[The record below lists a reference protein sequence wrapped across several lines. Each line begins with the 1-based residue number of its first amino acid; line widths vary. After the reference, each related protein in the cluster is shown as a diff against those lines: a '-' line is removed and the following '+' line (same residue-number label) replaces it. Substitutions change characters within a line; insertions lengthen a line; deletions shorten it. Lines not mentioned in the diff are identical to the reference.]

1 MIPSAIL
8 EFWEWHLS
16 LTHNPSGYERKHNY
30 RRGFC
35 YFCSLYEQ
43 ETIHMIRVGLFFG
56 GPSRE
61 REISFAGGRTVFD
74 NLNKQLF
81 EPVLYFIDSHRQ
93 LIELDW
99 SFMYKGTIRDFYP
112 PSAELPPSPNHFQIY
127 LESLGA
133 LTPEDRKRIAASVGT
148 LRQWTDL
155 KGQIDIAFLALHGE
169 FGEDGQIQGLLESL
183 DIPYTGSGIRASAI
197 GIDKGIQKKLMHAG
211 GFPGPAHAVISRRD
225 WLHSDPADQL
235 AQARKTFGDKLVIR
249 PANQGSSIGVSIIDL
264 DDVAV
269 FTRAMD
275 QAFFRWHLTAD
286 EWQSMDAET
295 QVQWVRLIS
304 DIRSGS
310 GFPLMLNGEL
320 VNHPEDLLDR
330 LRTENKSSWL
340 LESVSAEHT
349 VLLEG
354 FIQGKEFSCIVIRK
368 EDGTAVALPPTEIVK
383 GGEVFDYRSKY
394 LPGLSRKETPIH
406 LPDVKI
412 QAIRSECE
420 RLFHYLDFQVYARID
435 GFIQEDGTIFL
446 NDPNTTSGMM
456 PSSFFF
462 HQAAEIGINPS
473 QFLTYIIRTSLQERL
488 DHATVLP
495 HWAGILHQLDQELN
509 TLHQQEASQTRIA
522 VILGGYSSER
532 HISVES
538 GRNIYEKLSS
548 SAKYEPIPVFLT
560 GGPGKH
566 ELHII
571 PVNLL
576 LKDNADDIHDR
587 LRQWNVHPVIEE
599 IKGQCA
605 EITGKY
611 AYADVPFE
619 PRQISYAELANEV
632 DGVFIA
638 LHGRP
643 GEDGEVQENLER
655 VGLPYN
661 GSDVQSSRIT
671 IDKYR
676 TLHMLGEQGFP
687 VARQHLASRDKWI
700 ADRAAWIAELEQLF
714 SYPFIG
720 KPVDDG
726 CSSAVKVI
734 KNRAALEAFAAALYR
749 EEEQVAED
757 LRLALGLRPKEE
769 FPQKEQILF
778 ETLISREGA
787 SHFLEITG
795 GLVTHWQDNEW
806 IYEVFEPSEALA
818 GSEILSL
825 EEKFLAGEG
834 QNITPARFSQDPA
847 ETARISEHVRKDFEK
862 AARILGVRGYARI
875 DAFVKI
881 FTDGR
886 VETWIIEVNSLPGM
900 TPATCIFHQ
909 AAMNGYTPYHF
920 IDQILEFSF
929 HERTPSHLV

>member
-1 MIPSAIL
+1 
-8 EFWEWHLS
+8 
-16 LTHNPSGYERKHNY
+16 
-30 RRGFC
+30 
-35 YFCSLYEQ
+35 
-43 ETIHMIRVGLFFG
+43 MIRVGLFFG

-81 EPVLYFIDSHRQ
+81 EPVLYFIDSHRN

-99 SFMYKGTIRDFYP
+99 SYMYKGTIRDFYP
-112 PSAELPPSPNHFQIY
+112 PAQELPPSPHHFQIY
-127 LESLGA
+127 LESLGD
-133 LTPEDRKRIAASVGT
+133 LTAEDVQRIAGSVGT

-155 KGQIDIAFLALHGE
+155 RDRIDIAFLALHGE

-183 DIPYTGSGIRASAI
+183 EIPYTGSGIRASAI

-211 GFPGPAHAVISRRD
+211 GFPGPEHQVISRQA
-225 WLHSDPADQL
+225 WIQGDPASFF
-235 AQARKTFGDKLVIR
+235 AEARATFGNKLVIR

-264 DDVAV
+264 HDVDT
-269 FTRAMD
+269 FKKAMD
-275 QAFFRWHLTAD
+275 LAFFRWRL
-286 EWQSMDAET
+286 DASDWIQYSEEE
-295 QVQWVRLIS
+295 QVNWVRQMN

-310 GFPLMLNGEL
+310 GFPLLLNGKQIF
-320 VNHPEDLLDR
+320 HPEALLDE
-330 LRTENKSSWL
+330 LRTGTASSWV

-354 FIQGKEFSCIVIRK
+354 FIQGKEFSCIVIRR
-368 EDGTAVALPPTEIVK
+368 EDGTAVALPPTEIIK

-406 LPDVKI
+406 LPDEKI

-420 RLFHYLDFQVYARID
+420 RLFHFLDFQVYARID
-435 GFIQEDGTIFL
+435 GFILDDGTIFL

-473 QFLTYIIRTSLQERL
+473 QFLTYILRTSLQERL
-488 DHATVLP
+488 DHATAKPRWSGL
-495 HWAGILHQLDQELN
+495 LDQLDLALKQ
-509 TLHQQEASQTRIA
+509 LHQQESDQKRIA
-522 VILGGYSSER
+522 VILGGYSTER

-560 GGPGKH
+560 GRPGQH
-566 ELHII
+566 QLHII

-587 LRQWNVHPVIEE
+587 LTNWVVHPVIEQ
-599 IKGQCA
+599 IKGQCR
-605 EITGKY
+605 EVTRKY
-611 AYADVPFE
+611 AYADATFK
-619 PRQISYAELANEV
+619 PRPITYETLAQEV

-676 TLHMLGEQGFP
+676 TLHLLAEQGFP
-687 VARQHLASRDKWI
+687 VARQYLAMRSLWES
-700 ADRAAWIAELEQLF
+700 DRQAWVDELEAIF
-714 SYPFIG
+714 TYPFIG

-734 KNRAALEAFAAALYR
+734 KNRAALEAFAGALYR
-749 EEEQVAED
+749 AEEAVPAD
-757 LRLALGLRPKEE
+757 MILALGLKPKEE
-769 FPQKEQILF
+769 FPRKEQILF
-778 ETLISREGA
+778 ETLISREGTR
-787 SHFLEITG
+787 HFLEVTG
-795 GLVTHWQDNEW
+795 GLVTHWQDSEW

-834 QNITPARFSQDPA
+834 QNITPARFSSDPQEA
-847 ETARISEHVRKDFEK
+847 ARISALVRKDLER

-881 FTDGR
+881 FEDGR

-909 AAMNGYTPYHF
+909 AAINGYTPYHF

-929 HERTPSHLV
+929 HERTSSQLI

>member
-1 MIPSAIL
+1 
-8 EFWEWHLS
+8 
-16 LTHNPSGYERKHNY
+16 
-30 RRGFC
+30 
-35 YFCSLYEQ
+35 
-43 ETIHMIRVGLFFG
+43 MIRVGLFFG

-81 EPVLYFIDSHRQ
+81 EPVLFFIDSHRN
-93 LIELDW
+93 LIELEW
-99 SFMYKGTIRDFYP
+99 SYMYKGTIRDFYP
-112 PSAELPPSPNHFQIY
+112 PAGDLPPSPHHFQIY
-127 LESLGA
+127 LESLSS
-133 LTPEDRKRIAASVGT
+133 LTDVDMHRIAGSVGT
-148 LRQWTDL
+148 LCQWTDL
-155 KGQIDIAFLALHGE
+155 ADRIDIAFLALHGE
-169 FGEDGQIQGLLESL
+169 FGEDGQIQGLMESL
-183 DIPYTGSGIRASAI
+183 EIPYTGSGIRASAI

-211 GFPGPAHAVISRRD
+211 GFPGPTHQVISRQA
-225 WLHSDPADQL
+225 WIKGDPVAIFN
-235 AQARKTFGDKLVIR
+235 AAKATFGDKLVIR

-264 DDVAV
+264 QDVET
-269 FTRAMD
+269 FCRAMD
-275 QAFFRWHLTAD
+275 LAFFRWHLKAE
-286 EWQSMDAET
+286 EWQQMDPEE
-295 QVQWVRLIS
+295 QVQWVRQMS

-310 GFPLMLNGEL
+310 GFPLSLNGKQIF
-320 VNHPEDLLDR
+320 HPEELLSA
-330 LRTENKSSWL
+330 LRTSKETTWL
-340 LESVSAEHT
+340 LESESAEHT

-354 FIQGKEFSCIVIRK
+354 FITGKEFSCIVIRK
-368 EDGTAVALPPTEIVK
+368 EDGSAVALPPTEIIK

-406 LPDVKI
+406 LPEEKI

-420 RLFHYLDFQVYARID
+420 RLFHFLDFQVYARID
-435 GFIQEDGTIFL
+435 GFIQADGTIFL

-488 DHATVLP
+488 DHATAKPRWSGFLDQLDT
-495 HWAGILHQLDQELN
+495 ALHQ
-509 TLHQQEASQTRIA
+509 LHQQEASQKRIA
-522 VILGGYSSER
+522 VILGGYSTER

-560 GGPGKH
+560 GSPGNH
-566 ELHII
+566 QLYLI

-587 LRQWNVHPVIEE
+587 LKNWLVHPVIEQ
-599 IKGQCA
+599 IKEQCREVTA
-605 EITGKY
+605 KY
-611 AYADVPFE
+611 AYADATFA
-619 PRQISYAELANEV
+619 PRSITYEDLAKEV

-643 GEDGEVQENLER
+643 GEDGEVQENLDR
-655 VGLPYN
+655 IGLPYN

-676 TLHMLGEQGFP
+676 TLHLLGEQGFP
-687 VARQHLASRDKWI
+687 VARQHLASRALWKSDPESWV
-700 ADRAAWIAELEQLF
+700 AELEQLF

-734 KNRAALEAFAAALYR
+734 KNRTALKAFAGALYR
-749 EEEQVAED
+749 QVEAVPAD
-757 LRLALGLRPKEE
+757 LVQALGLKPKEE
-769 FPQKEQILF
+769 FPRKEYILF
-778 ETLISREGA
+778 ETLISKEGT
-787 SHFLEITG
+787 SHFLEVTG
-795 GLVTHWQDNEW
+795 GLVTHWQDGEW
-806 IYEVFEPSEALA
+806 TYEVFEPSEALA

-834 QNITPARFSQDPA
+834 QNITPARFSPDPGEA
-847 ETARISEHVRKDFEK
+847 ARISALVRKDLER

-881 FTDGR
+881 FDDGR

-909 AAMNGYTPYHF
+909 AAINGYTPYHF

-929 HERTPSHLV
+929 HERTSRQLT